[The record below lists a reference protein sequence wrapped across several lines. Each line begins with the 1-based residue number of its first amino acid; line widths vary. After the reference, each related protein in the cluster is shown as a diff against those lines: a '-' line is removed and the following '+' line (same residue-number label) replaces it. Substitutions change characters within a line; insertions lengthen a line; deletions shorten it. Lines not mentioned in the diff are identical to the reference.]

1 MPGPETIARS
11 SRRPIPQ
18 GSRARRREDQEGAW
32 RISVALLFC
41 FGVVTA
47 GLHSVLQDV
56 LWWFGL
62 FPLLI
67 AVLGTAAAARAMS
80 NRRWLPTVASSLVLL
95 LLLTV
100 FFAARSALLFIIP
113 TFGTLA
119 EFGDLGQ
126 AGALSISGQSVPAEV
141 TPGIMFLLCLGIGA
155 LAIAADAAAVTW
167 RRPVLAGLPLAVVL
181 SIPGFI
187 GIRLTDLFVF
197 MLAAIA
203 WLVLLRA
210 GQPLRQ
216 TGRALGLG
224 AVAVVV
230 ALALPLGLPP
240 VDESQARSDS
250 FSGYLAGVNP
260 VLKLGEDLRRQVPRT
275 VLRYSSLT
283 DSPTYLRLVSLQN
296 FSAETWEPDPPTI
309 QRDNRPAVIGPV
321 PGLAAEV
328 GVEDETTW
336 IDVLNLGSPWLPVPY
351 PVTGVSGLRG
361 DWFWDPDDLTLTSP
375 DRAARGEEYRAA
387 SLMVQPT
394 PQQLTSAGSV
404 VPPGFEK
411 YLELPENLPD
421 IIGATAAE
429 VAGSATSNYGMAVA
443 LQEFFRDGAFAYSET
458 APVEQG
464 YDGNGMEVLAKF
476 LEVRSGYCIHFAS
489 AMAVMARTLGI
500 PSRVAVGFLPGER
513 EDELVEGRASFRVTT
528 KDAHSWP
535 ELYFDGIGW
544 TRFEPTPGLG
554 FVPTYA
560 DEATPGVPVPPSD
573 QTDPTTSPSPAPT
586 PTAIAPPVDPSGPSA
601 SENGAAMSL
610 GWLWSAVI
618 AFSALLLL
626 LAPAIVRALQ
636 RSIRM
641 RRLARGSPA
650 AATGW
655 RELLQT
661 AEDLGVVIAATA
673 TPRKA
678 ARAIAKA
685 ARLGDADTVTLE
697 GALLVVERQ
706 SFARPGLQA
715 SGPAQAEQV
724 ERILSRLRSA
734 AGPRTRVFAALAPRS
749 IWSRIAGLVGSQ
761 ARTVPIGAA
770 AAVTRVG

>member
-1 MPGPETIARS
+1 MPGPETNLSSPRGARTN
-11 SRRPIPQ
+11 PP
-18 GSRARRREDQEGAW
+18 RRREPRAGAW
-32 RISVALLFC
+32 RISIALLFC

-47 GLHSVLQDV
+47 GLYTVLNGV

-62 FPLLI
+62 FFVLVAI
-67 AVLGTAAAARAMS
+67 LGTAAAARAAS
-80 NRRWLPTVASSLVLL
+80 RRRWLPTVAASGVLL

-100 FFAARSALLFIIP
+100 FFAARTAFLFLVP
-113 TFGTLA
+113 TLGTLA

-141 TPGIMFLLCLGIGA
+141 VPGIMFLLCLGIGA
-155 LAIAADAAAVTW
+155 LAIAADAAAATW
-167 RRPVLAGLPLAVVL
+167 RLPALAGLPLAVVL
-181 SIPGFI
+181 GIPGFI

-224 AVAVVV
+224 AVAVAV
-230 ALALPLGLPP
+230 ALALPLALPP
-240 VDESQARSDS
+240 VDESQATGDS

-260 VLKLGEDLRRQVPRT
+260 VLNLGNDLRRQLPRT
-275 VLRYSSLT
+275 VLRYNSLT

-296 FSAETWEPDPPTI
+296 FTAQTWEPDPPTI
-309 QRDNRPAVIGPV
+309 QRDNRPAAIGPV
-321 PGLAAEV
+321 PGLAEEV
-328 GVEDETTW
+328 GVENETTW

-361 DWFWDPDDLTLTSP
+361 DWFWNSDDLTLTSP

-404 VPPGFEK
+404 VPPGFGK
-411 YLELPENLPD
+411 YLELPENLPEV
-421 IIGATAAE
+421 IRATAAE

-458 APVEQG
+458 AQVEEG

-476 LEVRSGYCIHFAS
+476 LEAKSGYCIHFAS

-528 KDAHSWP
+528 RDVHSWP

-573 QTDPTTSPSPAPT
+573 PTDPTASPSPTPS
-586 PTAIAPPVDPSGPSA
+586 PTAIAPPLDPDRPSA
-601 SENGAAMSL
+601 SESAAARSL
-610 GWLWSAVI
+610 AWVGPALIALAV
-618 AFSALLLL
+618 LLLL
-626 LAPAIVRALQ
+626 LLPAIVRALQ

-661 AEDLGVVIAATA
+661 AEDLGVTIPLTA
-673 TPRKA
+673 TPRAA
-678 ARAIAKA
+678 ARALAKA
-685 ARLGDADTVTLE
+685 ARLGEADTVALE
-697 GALLVVERQ
+697 GALRVVERQ
-706 SFARPGLQA
+706 SFARPGPLA
-715 SGPAQAEQV
+715 SGAAQVVQV
-724 ERILSRLRSA
+724 ERILARLRSSA
-734 AGPRTRVFAALAPRS
+734 RPRERIIAVLAPRS
-749 IWSRIAGLVGSQ
+749 IWSRLAGLVGSP
-761 ARTVPIGAA
+761 ARTAA
-770 AAVTRVG
+770 AISRVG